1 MDPLLE
7 GVVAAAQ
14 PCSLALVL
22 PAAGATVLGGRNGW
36 LVAIACWTTATL
48 AAWISAVGV
57 ARTQDGIV
65 LGVALA
71 ATALAGTG
79 LLWLQ
84 SASAQPS
91 HTPDMGRAL
100 LGGGLVGLAA
110 GLLWRPCV
118 GPALGVILTTAPDD
132 PAGQLGPFAVYLAGL
147 LAGTVALAAL
157 PHLHPVLDR
166 AATSTPTR
174 VMAAAP
180 LLLLVLVLVTD
191 RYGQVVGTLVRASS
205 LT

>member
-71 ATALAGTG
+71 ATALAGT
-79 LLWLQ
+79 
-84 SASAQPS
+84 
-91 HTPDMGRAL
+91 
-100 LGGGLVGLAA
+100 
-110 GLLWRPCV
+110 
-118 GPALGVILTTAPDD
+118 
-132 PAGQLGPFAVYLAGL
+132 
-147 LAGTVALAAL
+147 
-157 PHLHPVLDR
+157 
-166 AATSTPTR
+166 
-174 VMAAAP
+174 
-180 LLLLVLVLVTD
+180 
-191 RYGQVVGTLVRASS
+191 
-205 LT
+205 